1 MTGYLLARPA
11 PSCVAAVGSTGEREA
26 MVIPYEAPAP
36 ATPCPPAR
44 GGRGGRGR
52 SNLDQLILSGAYRV
66 PCRRASMSRPI
77 RTSSWPGERLLVV
90 GNSKALD
97 DVEIVLGML

>member
-1 MTGYLLARPA
+1 
-11 PSCVAAVGSTGEREA
+11 
-26 MVIPYEAPAP
+26 
-36 ATPCPPAR
+36 
-44 GGRGGRGR
+44 
-52 SNLDQLILSGAYRV
+52 
-66 PCRRASMSRPI
+66 MSRPI